1 MAAEENDEIFE
12 EDNAEDM
19 TQDDLLYE
27 AHLKVDALIELLVK
41 KGMITEEEY
50 NDVYEKLLSE
60 DLEDDSEDYD
70 DSEDDDSEEDSG
82 EDSEED
88 SSEDSDEEE
97 SLNK

>member
-1 MAAEENDEIFE
+1 MAPEENDEIFE

-27 AHLKVDALIELLVK
+27 AHLKVDALIELFVK

-60 DLEDDSEDYD
+60 DLEEDSEDYD
-70 DSEDDDSEEDSG
+70 DSEEESEEDSEEDSG
-82 EDSEED
+82 EEEP
-88 SSEDSDEEE
+88 
-97 SLNK
+97 LNE